1 MHTLSLTVTVTINLV
16 SSAYSDCNY
25 IAMRHSFCYSL
36 HVIYKYYNTKLMHPI
51 VLCVTKLMK
60 LKAKTWY
67 YVACSQGI

>member
-16 SSAYSDCNY
+16 SSTYSNY
-25 IAMRHSFCYSL
+25 IAMRHSFCTSL

-60 LKAKTWY
+60 LKAKKWY